1 MSNNFWHPKL
11 EKCGFILEDGTV
23 VECENTSPNPER
35 GFQID
40 QAEID
45 KYNNISVFWHS
56 HPSDDL
62 NLSLEDYF
70 NFLKYPE
77 QRHRIYGSTEYAEY
91 FVRRNFVMREENDFT
106 IS

>member
-1 MSNNFWHPKL
+1 MSNNFWHATV

-23 VECENTSPNPER
+23 VECRNIAESPER
-35 GFQID
+35 EFQID

-45 KYNNISVFWHS
+45 QYDNIAVFWHS

-62 NLSLEDYF
+62 NLSLSDYI

-77 QRHRIYGSTEYAEY
+77 HRHRIYGSTHYAEY
-91 FVRRNFVMREENDFT
+91 FIRRNFVMREENDFE